1 MSEILHN
8 IGRFLSYDPSAP
20 MLFSSGTF
28 WALFLV
34 FMPLYGL
41 LRRRLWQMVVFV
53 VAFSFFFYYKSS
65 GWFVLMLAGTSLVD
79 WWLSHLMSHPG
90 RSSAF
95 RRGCV
100 AVSLILSLGILA
112 YFKYANFFLWNI
124 NAMVGGNFQPLE
136 LVLPVGISFYTFQ
149 SVSYI
154 IDVYKGRVAP
164 TATWLEYAFFLSFFP
179 ALVAGPIV
187 RADYFLPQI
196 RENRHATRTE
206 VYTGLWLIILGV
218 VKKAIIADYIAQ
230 YNDLIFQT
238 PGGYSGFETLM
249 GIIGYTMQIYCDF
262 SGYSDMA
269 IGIALIMGFKLAKN
283 FNFPYKAQNL
293 TDFWRRWHISLST
306 WFKEYVYIPLGGNR
320 AGRGR
325 AHLNILIVWVLT
337 GFWHGASFNFLAWGL
352 YYALLLML
360 EKDVLAKLLNKLPKA
375 VGTVYTL
382 FFVLIGWVL
391 FASDSLTESIGYLK
405 LMFGFSGAG
414 AVSPMFFYDVLSN
427 MVLLVIAA
435 AASLPFGA
443 KIGRRFV
450 QKSPAAAVI
459 PVAVA
464 LILCTAYLVDAGY
477 NPFLYF
483 RF

>member
-1 MSEILHN
+1 MVFSSIFFIFYFLPAILAVY
-8 IGRFLSYDPSAP
+8 FLAP
-20 MLFSSGTF
+20 KRHRNLVLFLGSLIFYAWGEPVYVALMLFSTAFNYFAGRKIGRTEQQAQKKRVLTISVVVNL
-28 WALFLV
+28 AILV
-34 FMPLYGL
+34 F
-41 LRRRLWQMVVFV
+41 
-53 VAFSFFFYYKSS
+53 
-65 GWFVLMLAGTSLVD
+65 
-79 WWLSHLMSHPG
+79 
-90 RSSAF
+90 
-95 RRGCV
+95 
-100 AVSLILSLGILA
+100 
-112 YFKYANFFLWNI
+112 FKYTNFFLGLI
-124 NAMVGGNFQPLE
+124 NTA
-136 LVLPVGISFYTFQ
+136 LPWDIPYLNLALPIGISFYTFQ
-149 SVSYI
+149 TMSYV
-154 IDVYKGRVAP
+154 IDVYRGKVAAQKNFINFG
-164 TATWLEYAFFLSFFP
+164 TYVTLFP
-179 ALVAGPIV
+179 QLIAGPIV
-187 RADYFLPQI
+187 RYSTIEKQLTSR
-196 RENRHATRTE
+196 RETIEGFSSGLMCFAAGLAKKVLIANNIGLLWDSVHATALPE
-206 VYTGLWLIILGV
+206 LSALSAWLG
-218 VKKAIIADYIAQ
+218 IIAFA
-230 YNDLIFQT
+230 F
-238 PGGYSGFETLM
+238 
-249 GIIGYTMQIYCDF
+249 QIYFDF

-269 IGIALIMGFKLAKN
+269 IGLGRMFGFEFEQN
-283 FNFPYKAQNL
+283 FNYPYTSKSI

-337 GFWHGASFNFLAWGL
+337 GFWHGASFNFLTWGL

-405 LMFGFSGAG
+405 VMFGLSGAG

-443 KIGRRFV
+443 KIGRRYV

-459 PVAVA
+459 PVAVV

>member
-1 MSEILHN
+1 MVFSSIFFIFYFLPAILAVY
-8 IGRFLSYDPSAP
+8 FLAP
-20 MLFSSGTF
+20 KRHRNLVLFLGSLIFYAWGEPVYVALMLFSTAFNYFAGRKIGRTEQQAQKKRVLTISVVVNL
-28 WALFLV
+28 AILV
-34 FMPLYGL
+34 F
-41 LRRRLWQMVVFV
+41 
-53 VAFSFFFYYKSS
+53 
-65 GWFVLMLAGTSLVD
+65 
-79 WWLSHLMSHPG
+79 
-90 RSSAF
+90 
-95 RRGCV
+95 
-100 AVSLILSLGILA
+100 
-112 YFKYANFFLWNI
+112 FKYTNFFLGLI
-124 NAMVGGNFQPLE
+124 NAA
-136 LVLPVGISFYTFQ
+136 LPWDIPYLNLALPIGISFYTFQ
-149 SVSYI
+149 TMSYV
-154 IDVYKGRVAP
+154 IDVYRGKVAAQKNFINFG
-164 TATWLEYAFFLSFFP
+164 TYVTLFP
-179 ALVAGPIV
+179 QLIAGPIV
-187 RADYFLPQI
+187 RYSTIEKQLTSR
-196 RENRHATRTE
+196 RETIEGFSSGLMCFAAGLAKKVLIANNIGLLWDSVHATALPE
-206 VYTGLWLIILGV
+206 LSALSAWLG
-218 VKKAIIADYIAQ
+218 IIAFA
-230 YNDLIFQT
+230 F
-238 PGGYSGFETLM
+238 
-249 GIIGYTMQIYCDF
+249 QIYFDF

-269 IGIALIMGFKLAKN
+269 IGLGRMFGFEFEQN
-283 FNFPYKAQNL
+283 FNYPYISKSI

-360 EKDVLAKLLNKLPKA
+360 EKDVLARLLNKLPKA

-405 LMFGFSGAG
+405 VMFGLSGAG

>member
-1 MSEILHN
+1 MVFSSIFFIFYFLPAILEVY
-8 IGRFLSYDPSAP
+8 FLAP
-20 MLFSSGTF
+20 KHHRNLVLFLGSLIFYAWGEPVYVALMLFSTAFNYFAGRKIGRTEQQAQKKRVLTISVVVNL
-28 WALFLV
+28 AILV
-34 FMPLYGL
+34 F
-41 LRRRLWQMVVFV
+41 
-53 VAFSFFFYYKSS
+53 
-65 GWFVLMLAGTSLVD
+65 
-79 WWLSHLMSHPG
+79 
-90 RSSAF
+90 
-95 RRGCV
+95 
-100 AVSLILSLGILA
+100 
-112 YFKYANFFLWNI
+112 FKYTNFFLGLI
-124 NAMVGGNFQPLE
+124 NAA
-136 LVLPVGISFYTFQ
+136 LPWDIPYLNLALPIGISFYTFQ
-149 SVSYI
+149 TMSYV
-154 IDVYKGRVAP
+154 IDVYRGKVAAQKNFINFG
-164 TATWLEYAFFLSFFP
+164 TYVTLFP
-179 ALVAGPIV
+179 QLIAGPIV
-187 RADYFLPQI
+187 RYSTIEKQLTSR
-196 RENRHATRTE
+196 RETIEGFSSGLMCFAAGLAKKVLIANNIGLLWDSVHATALPE
-206 VYTGLWLIILGV
+206 LSALSAWLG
-218 VKKAIIADYIAQ
+218 IIAFA
-230 YNDLIFQT
+230 F
-238 PGGYSGFETLM
+238 
-249 GIIGYTMQIYCDF
+249 QIYFDF

-269 IGIALIMGFKLAKN
+269 IGLGRMFGFKFEQN
-283 FNFPYKAQNL
+283 FNYPYISKSI

-405 LMFGFSGAG
+405 VMFGLSGAG
-414 AVSPMFFYDVLSN
+414 AVSPMFFYDFLSN

-443 KIGRRFV
+443 KIGRRYV

-459 PVAVA
+459 PVAVV
-464 LILCTAYLVDAGY
+464 LILCMAYLVDAGY

>member
-1 MSEILHN
+1 MVFSSIFFIFYFLPAILAVY
-8 IGRFLSYDPSAP
+8 FLAP
-20 MLFSSGTF
+20 KRHRNLVLFLGSLIFYAWGEPVYVALMLFSTAFNYFAGRKIGRTEQQAQKKRVLTISVVVNL
-28 WALFLV
+28 AILV
-34 FMPLYGL
+34 F
-41 LRRRLWQMVVFV
+41 
-53 VAFSFFFYYKSS
+53 
-65 GWFVLMLAGTSLVD
+65 
-79 WWLSHLMSHPG
+79 
-90 RSSAF
+90 
-95 RRGCV
+95 
-100 AVSLILSLGILA
+100 
-112 YFKYANFFLWNI
+112 FKYTNFFLGLI
-124 NAMVGGNFQPLE
+124 NAA
-136 LVLPVGISFYTFQ
+136 LPWDIPYLNLALPIGISFYTFQ
-149 SVSYI
+149 TMSYV
-154 IDVYKGRVAP
+154 IDVYRGKVAAQKNFINFG
-164 TATWLEYAFFLSFFP
+164 TYVTLFP
-179 ALVAGPIV
+179 QLIAGPIV
-187 RADYFLPQI
+187 RYSTIEKQLTSR
-196 RENRHATRTE
+196 RETIEGFSSGLMCFAAGLAKKVLIANNIGLLWDSVHATALPE
-206 VYTGLWLIILGV
+206 LSALSAWLG
-218 VKKAIIADYIAQ
+218 IIAFA
-230 YNDLIFQT
+230 F
-238 PGGYSGFETLM
+238 
-249 GIIGYTMQIYCDF
+249 QIYFDF

-269 IGIALIMGFKLAKN
+269 IGLGRMFGFEFEQN
-283 FNFPYKAQNL
+283 FNYPYISKSI

-360 EKDVLAKLLNKLPKA
+360 EKDVLARLLNKLPKA

-405 LMFGFSGAG
+405 VMFGLSGAG

-459 PVAVA
+459 PVAGA

>member
-1 MSEILHN
+1 MVFSSIFFIFYFLPAILAVY
-8 IGRFLSYDPSAP
+8 FLAP
-20 MLFSSGTF
+20 KRHRNLVLFLGSLIFYAWGEPVYVALMLFSTAFNYFAGMKIGRTEQQAQKKRVLTISVVVNL
-28 WALFLV
+28 AILV
-34 FMPLYGL
+34 F
-41 LRRRLWQMVVFV
+41 
-53 VAFSFFFYYKSS
+53 
-65 GWFVLMLAGTSLVD
+65 
-79 WWLSHLMSHPG
+79 
-90 RSSAF
+90 
-95 RRGCV
+95 
-100 AVSLILSLGILA
+100 
-112 YFKYANFFLWNI
+112 FKYTNFFLGLI
-124 NAMVGGNFQPLE
+124 NTA
-136 LVLPVGISFYTFQ
+136 LPWDIPYLNLALPIGISFYTFQ
-149 SVSYI
+149 TMSYV
-154 IDVYKGRVAP
+154 IDVYRGKVAAQKNFINFG
-164 TATWLEYAFFLSFFP
+164 TYVTLFP
-179 ALVAGPIV
+179 QLIAGPIV
-187 RADYFLPQI
+187 RYSTIEKQLTSR
-196 RENRHATRTE
+196 RETIEGFSSGLMCFAAGLAKKVLIANNIGLLWDSVHATALPE
-206 VYTGLWLIILGV
+206 LSALSAWLG
-218 VKKAIIADYIAQ
+218 IIAFA
-230 YNDLIFQT
+230 F
-238 PGGYSGFETLM
+238 
-249 GIIGYTMQIYCDF
+249 QIYFDF

-269 IGIALIMGFKLAKN
+269 IGLGRMFGFEFEQN
-283 FNFPYKAQNL
+283 FNYPYTSKSI

-405 LMFGFSGAG
+405 VMFGFSGAG

>member
-1 MSEILHN
+1 MVFSSIFFIFYFLPAILAVY
-8 IGRFLSYDPSAP
+8 FLAP
-20 MLFSSGTF
+20 KRHRNLVLFLGSLIFYAWGEPVYVALMLFSTAFNYFAGRKIGRTEQQAQKKRVLTISVVVNL
-28 WALFLV
+28 AILV
-34 FMPLYGL
+34 F
-41 LRRRLWQMVVFV
+41 
-53 VAFSFFFYYKSS
+53 
-65 GWFVLMLAGTSLVD
+65 
-79 WWLSHLMSHPG
+79 
-90 RSSAF
+90 
-95 RRGCV
+95 
-100 AVSLILSLGILA
+100 
-112 YFKYANFFLWNI
+112 FKYTNFFLGLI
-124 NAMVGGNFQPLE
+124 NTA
-136 LVLPVGISFYTFQ
+136 LPWDIPYLNLALPIGISFYTFQ
-149 SVSYI
+149 TMSYV
-154 IDVYKGRVAP
+154 IDVYRGKVAAQKNFINFG
-164 TATWLEYAFFLSFFP
+164 TYVTLFP
-179 ALVAGPIV
+179 QLIAGPIV
-187 RADYFLPQI
+187 RYSTIEKQLTSR
-196 RENRHATRTE
+196 RETIEGFSSGLMCFAAGLAKKVLIANNIGLLWDSVHATALPE
-206 VYTGLWLIILGV
+206 LSALSAWLG
-218 VKKAIIADYIAQ
+218 IIAFA
-230 YNDLIFQT
+230 F
-238 PGGYSGFETLM
+238 
-249 GIIGYTMQIYCDF
+249 QIYFDF

-269 IGIALIMGFKLAKN
+269 IGLGRMFGFEFEQN
-283 FNFPYKAQNL
+283 FNYPYTSKSI

-405 LMFGFSGAG
+405 VMFGLSGAG

-443 KIGRRFV
+443 RFGRRFV

>member
-1 MSEILHN
+1 MVFSSIFFIFYFLPAILAVY
-8 IGRFLSYDPSAP
+8 FLAP
-20 MLFSSGTF
+20 KRHRNLVLFLGSLIFYAWGEPVYVALMLFSTAFNYFAGRKIGRTEQQAQKKRVLTISVVVNL
-28 WALFLV
+28 AILV
-34 FMPLYGL
+34 F
-41 LRRRLWQMVVFV
+41 
-53 VAFSFFFYYKSS
+53 
-65 GWFVLMLAGTSLVD
+65 
-79 WWLSHLMSHPG
+79 
-90 RSSAF
+90 
-95 RRGCV
+95 
-100 AVSLILSLGILA
+100 
-112 YFKYANFFLWNI
+112 FKYTNFFLGLI
-124 NAMVGGNFQPLE
+124 NTA
-136 LVLPVGISFYTFQ
+136 LPWDIPYLNLALPIGISFYTFQ
-149 SVSYI
+149 TMSYV
-154 IDVYKGRVAP
+154 IDVYRGKVAAQKNFINFG
-164 TATWLEYAFFLSFFP
+164 TYVTLFP
-179 ALVAGPIV
+179 QLIAGPIV
-187 RADYFLPQI
+187 RYSTIEKQLTSRRETIEGFSSGLMCFAAGLAKKVLIANNIGFLWDSV
-196 RENRHATRTE
+196 HATALPE
-206 VYTGLWLIILGV
+206 LSALSAWLG
-218 VKKAIIADYIAQ
+218 IIAFA
-230 YNDLIFQT
+230 F
-238 PGGYSGFETLM
+238 
-249 GIIGYTMQIYCDF
+249 QIYFDF

-269 IGIALIMGFKLAKN
+269 IGLGRMFGFEFEQN
-283 FNFPYKAQNL
+283 FNYPYTSKSI

-360 EKDVLAKLLNKLPKA
+360 EKDVLAKLLNKLHKA

-405 LMFGFSGAG
+405 VMFGFSGAG

>member
-1 MSEILHN
+1 MVFSSIFFIFYFLPAILAVY
-8 IGRFLSYDPSAP
+8 FLAP
-20 MLFSSGTF
+20 KRHRNLVLFLGSLIFYAWGEPVYVALMLFSTAFNYFAGRKIGRTEQQAQKKRVLTISVVVNL
-28 WALFLV
+28 AILV
-34 FMPLYGL
+34 F
-41 LRRRLWQMVVFV
+41 
-53 VAFSFFFYYKSS
+53 
-65 GWFVLMLAGTSLVD
+65 
-79 WWLSHLMSHPG
+79 
-90 RSSAF
+90 
-95 RRGCV
+95 
-100 AVSLILSLGILA
+100 
-112 YFKYANFFLWNI
+112 FKYTNFFLGLI
-124 NAMVGGNFQPLE
+124 NTA
-136 LVLPVGISFYTFQ
+136 LPWDIPYLNLALPIGISFYTFQ
-149 SVSYI
+149 TMSYV
-154 IDVYKGRVAP
+154 IDVYRGKVAAQKNFINFG
-164 TATWLEYAFFLSFFP
+164 TYVTLFP
-179 ALVAGPIV
+179 QLIAGPIV
-187 RADYFLPQI
+187 RYSTIEKQLTSR
-196 RENRHATRTE
+196 RETIEGFSSGLMCFAAGLAKKVLIANNIGLLWDSVHATALPE
-206 VYTGLWLIILGV
+206 LSALSAWLG
-218 VKKAIIADYIAQ
+218 IIAFA
-230 YNDLIFQT
+230 F
-238 PGGYSGFETLM
+238 
-249 GIIGYTMQIYCDF
+249 QIYFDF

-269 IGIALIMGFKLAKN
+269 IGLGRMFGFEFEQN
-283 FNFPYKAQNL
+283 FNYPYISKSI

-405 LMFGFSGAG
+405 VMFGLSGAG

-450 QKSPAAAVI
+450 QKRQSHR
-459 PVAVA
+459 
-464 LILCTAYLVDAGY
+464 AGCDQGRW
-477 NPFLYF
+477 NI
-483 RF
+483 RFF

>member
-1 MSEILHN
+1 MVFSSIFFIFYFLPAILAVY
-8 IGRFLSYDPSAP
+8 FLAP
-20 MLFSSGTF
+20 KRHRNLVLFLGSLIFYAWGEPVYVALMLFSTAFNYFAGRKIGRTEQQAQKKRVLTISVVVNL
-28 WALFLV
+28 AILV
-34 FMPLYGL
+34 F
-41 LRRRLWQMVVFV
+41 
-53 VAFSFFFYYKSS
+53 
-65 GWFVLMLAGTSLVD
+65 
-79 WWLSHLMSHPG
+79 
-90 RSSAF
+90 
-95 RRGCV
+95 
-100 AVSLILSLGILA
+100 
-112 YFKYANFFLWNI
+112 FKYTNFFLGLI
-124 NAMVGGNFQPLE
+124 NAA
-136 LVLPVGISFYTFQ
+136 LPWDIPYLNLALPIGISFYTFQ
-149 SVSYI
+149 TMSYV
-154 IDVYKGRVAP
+154 IDVYRGKVAAQKNFINFG
-164 TATWLEYAFFLSFFP
+164 TYVTLFP
-179 ALVAGPIV
+179 QLIAGPIV
-187 RADYFLPQI
+187 RYSTIEKQLTSR
-196 RENRHATRTE
+196 RETIEGFSSGLMCFAAGLAKKVLIANNIGLLWDSVHATALPE
-206 VYTGLWLIILGV
+206 LSALSAWLG
-218 VKKAIIADYIAQ
+218 IIAFA
-230 YNDLIFQT
+230 F
-238 PGGYSGFETLM
+238 
-249 GIIGYTMQIYCDF
+249 QIYFDF

-269 IGIALIMGFKLAKN
+269 IGLGRMFGFEFEQN
-283 FNFPYKAQNL
+283 FNYPYISKSI

-360 EKDVLAKLLNKLPKA
+360 EKDVLAKLLNKLPKV

-405 LMFGFSGAG
+405 VMFGFSGAG

>member
-1 MSEILHN
+1 MVFSSIFFIFYFLPAILAVY
-8 IGRFLSYDPSAP
+8 FLAP
-20 MLFSSGTF
+20 KRHRNLVLFLGSLIFYAWGEPVYVALMLFSTAFNYFAGRKIGRTEQQAQKKRVLTISVVVNL
-28 WALFLV
+28 AILV
-34 FMPLYGL
+34 F
-41 LRRRLWQMVVFV
+41 
-53 VAFSFFFYYKSS
+53 
-65 GWFVLMLAGTSLVD
+65 
-79 WWLSHLMSHPG
+79 
-90 RSSAF
+90 
-95 RRGCV
+95 
-100 AVSLILSLGILA
+100 
-112 YFKYANFFLWNI
+112 FKYTNFFLGLI
-124 NAMVGGNFQPLE
+124 NAA
-136 LVLPVGISFYTFQ
+136 LPWDIPYLNLALPIGISFYTFQ
-149 SVSYI
+149 TMSYV
-154 IDVYKGRVAP
+154 IDVYRGKVAAQKNFINFG
-164 TATWLEYAFFLSFFP
+164 TYVTLFP
-179 ALVAGPIV
+179 QLIAGPIV
-187 RADYFLPQI
+187 RYSTIEKQLTSR
-196 RENRHATRTE
+196 RETIEGFSSGLMCFAAGLAKKVLIANNIGLLWDSVHATALPE
-206 VYTGLWLIILGV
+206 LSALSAWLG
-218 VKKAIIADYIAQ
+218 IIAFA
-230 YNDLIFQT
+230 F
-238 PGGYSGFETLM
+238 
-249 GIIGYTMQIYCDF
+249 QIYFDF

-269 IGIALIMGFKLAKN
+269 IGLGRMFGFKFEQN
-283 FNFPYKAQNL
+283 FNYPYISKSI

-405 LMFGFSGAG
+405 VMFGFSGAG

>member
-1 MSEILHN
+1 MVFSSIFFIFYFLPAILAVY
-8 IGRFLSYDPSAP
+8 FLAP
-20 MLFSSGTF
+20 KRHRNLVLFLGSLIFYAWGEPVYVALMLFSTAFNYFAGRKIGRTEQQAQKKRVLTISVVVNL
-28 WALFLV
+28 AILV
-34 FMPLYGL
+34 F
-41 LRRRLWQMVVFV
+41 
-53 VAFSFFFYYKSS
+53 
-65 GWFVLMLAGTSLVD
+65 
-79 WWLSHLMSHPG
+79 
-90 RSSAF
+90 
-95 RRGCV
+95 
-100 AVSLILSLGILA
+100 
-112 YFKYANFFLWNI
+112 FKYTNFFLGLI
-124 NAMVGGNFQPLE
+124 NAA
-136 LVLPVGISFYTFQ
+136 LPWDIPYLNLALPIGISFYTFQ
-149 SVSYI
+149 TMSYV
-154 IDVYKGRVAP
+154 IDVYRGKVA
-164 TATWLEYAFFLSFFP
+164 AQKSLINFGAYVALFP
-179 ALVAGPIV
+179 QLIAGPIV
-187 RADYFLPQI
+187 RYSTIEKQLTSR
-196 RENRHATRTE
+196 RETIEGFSSGLMCFAAGLAKKVLIANNIGLLWDSVHATALPE
-206 VYTGLWLIILGV
+206 LSALSAWLG
-218 VKKAIIADYIAQ
+218 IIAFA
-230 YNDLIFQT
+230 F
-238 PGGYSGFETLM
+238 
-249 GIIGYTMQIYCDF
+249 QIYFDF

-269 IGIALIMGFKLAKN
+269 IGLGRMFGFEFEQN
-283 FNFPYKAQNL
+283 FNYPYISKSI

-360 EKDVLAKLLNKLPKA
+360 EKDVLARLLNKLPKA

-405 LMFGFSGAG
+405 VMFGLSGAG

>member
-1 MSEILHN
+1 MVFSSIFFIFYFLPAILAVY
-8 IGRFLSYDPSAP
+8 FLAP
-20 MLFSSGTF
+20 KRHRNLVLFLGSLIFYAWGEPVYVALMLFSTAFNYFAGRKIGRMEQQAQKKRVLTISVVVNL
-28 WALFLV
+28 AILV
-34 FMPLYGL
+34 F
-41 LRRRLWQMVVFV
+41 
-53 VAFSFFFYYKSS
+53 
-65 GWFVLMLAGTSLVD
+65 
-79 WWLSHLMSHPG
+79 
-90 RSSAF
+90 
-95 RRGCV
+95 
-100 AVSLILSLGILA
+100 
-112 YFKYANFFLWNI
+112 FKYTNFFLGLI
-124 NAMVGGNFQPLE
+124 NTA
-136 LVLPVGISFYTFQ
+136 LPWDIPYLNLALPIGISFYTFQ
-149 SVSYI
+149 TMSYV
-154 IDVYKGRVAP
+154 IDVYRGKVAAQKNFINFG
-164 TATWLEYAFFLSFFP
+164 TYVTLFP
-179 ALVAGPIV
+179 QLIAGPIV
-187 RADYFLPQI
+187 RYSTIEKQLTSR
-196 RENRHATRTE
+196 RETIEGFSSGLMCFAAGLAKKVLIANNIGLLWDSVHATALPE
-206 VYTGLWLIILGV
+206 LSALSAWLG
-218 VKKAIIADYIAQ
+218 IIAFA
-230 YNDLIFQT
+230 F
-238 PGGYSGFETLM
+238 
-249 GIIGYTMQIYCDF
+249 QIYFDF

-269 IGIALIMGFKLAKN
+269 IGLGRMFGFEFEQN
-283 FNFPYKAQNL
+283 FNYPYISKSI

-320 AGRGR
+320 TGRGR

-405 LMFGFSGAG
+405 VMFGLSGAG

-443 KIGRRFV
+443 KIGRRYV

-459 PVAVA
+459 PVAVV

>member
-1 MSEILHN
+1 MEFSSIFFIFYFLPAILAVY
-8 IGRFLSYDPSAP
+8 FLAP
-20 MLFSSGTF
+20 KRHRNLVLFLGSLIFYAWGEPVYVALMLFSTAFNYFAGRKIGRTEQQVQKKRVLTISVVVNL
-28 WALFLV
+28 AILV
-34 FMPLYGL
+34 F
-41 LRRRLWQMVVFV
+41 
-53 VAFSFFFYYKSS
+53 
-65 GWFVLMLAGTSLVD
+65 
-79 WWLSHLMSHPG
+79 
-90 RSSAF
+90 
-95 RRGCV
+95 
-100 AVSLILSLGILA
+100 
-112 YFKYANFFLWNI
+112 FKYTNFFLGLI
-124 NAMVGGNFQPLE
+124 NAALPWDIPFLNLPL
-136 LVLPVGISFYTFQ
+136 PIGISFYTFQ
-149 SVSYI
+149 TMSYV
-154 IDVYKGRVAP
+154 IDVYRGKVAAQKNFINFG
-164 TATWLEYAFFLSFFP
+164 TYVTLFP
-179 ALVAGPIV
+179 QLIAGPIV
-187 RADYFLPQI
+187 RYSTIEKQLTSR
-196 RENRHATRTE
+196 RETIEGFSSGLMCFAAGLAKKVLIANNIGLLWDSVHATALPE
-206 VYTGLWLIILGV
+206 LSALSAWLG
-218 VKKAIIADYIAQ
+218 IIAFA
-230 YNDLIFQT
+230 F
-238 PGGYSGFETLM
+238 
-249 GIIGYTMQIYCDF
+249 QIYFDF

-269 IGIALIMGFKLAKN
+269 IGLGRMFGFEFEQN
-283 FNFPYKAQNL
+283 FNYPYISKSI

>member
-1 MSEILHN
+1 MVFSSIFFIFYFLPAILAVY
-8 IGRFLSYDPSAP
+8 FLAP
-20 MLFSSGTF
+20 KRHRNLVLFLGSLIFYAWGEPVYVALMLFSTAFNYFAGRKIGRTEQQVQKKRVLTISVVVNL
-28 WALFLV
+28 AILV
-34 FMPLYGL
+34 F
-41 LRRRLWQMVVFV
+41 
-53 VAFSFFFYYKSS
+53 
-65 GWFVLMLAGTSLVD
+65 
-79 WWLSHLMSHPG
+79 
-90 RSSAF
+90 
-95 RRGCV
+95 
-100 AVSLILSLGILA
+100 
-112 YFKYANFFLWNI
+112 FKYTNFFLGLI
-124 NAMVGGNFQPLE
+124 NAA
-136 LVLPVGISFYTFQ
+136 LPWDIPYLNLALPIGISFYTFQ
-149 SVSYI
+149 TMSYV
-154 IDVYKGRVAP
+154 IDVYRGKVAAQKNFINFG
-164 TATWLEYAFFLSFFP
+164 TYVTLFP
-179 ALVAGPIV
+179 QLIAGPIV
-187 RADYFLPQI
+187 RYSTIEKQLTSR
-196 RENRHATRTE
+196 RETIEGFSSGLMCFAAGLAKKVLIANNIGLLWDSVHATALPE
-206 VYTGLWLIILGV
+206 LSALSAWLG
-218 VKKAIIADYIAQ
+218 IIAFA
-230 YNDLIFQT
+230 F
-238 PGGYSGFETLM
+238 
-249 GIIGYTMQIYCDF
+249 QIYFDF

-269 IGIALIMGFKLAKN
+269 IGLGRMFGFEFEQN
-283 FNFPYKAQNL
+283 FNYPYISKSI

-435 AASLPFGA
+435 TASLPFGA